1 MEKDLEF
8 GFINDVLN
16 VWDNISYMPFNIWRL
31 PQLLR
36 FYKTKFSQ
44 SLRCPQNTMSQNTH
58 SKISTNKKIP
68 CPKNLMPKN
77 SMSNKKIL
85 CKKSHVQHQQT
96 KNPTK
101 IPCPTKNP
109 MPKIKFF
116 PCPTKNSM
124 SNQKK
129 KNSPCPTKIPWPKKF
144 YAKNPM
150 SNIKIHTTTKF
161 FHTHTHKN
169 FHTHEI
175 RLAHSNKISTL
186 IKSEF
191 VQSILHIKF
200 SWFQYP

>member
-1 MEKDLEF
+1 MSTKHYVPKYSFQDL
-8 GFINDVLN
+8 NKQKN
-16 VWDNISYMPFNIWRL
+16 P
-31 PQLLR
+31 
-36 FYKTKFSQ
+36 TKKFHVQ
-44 SLRCPQNTMSQNTH
+44 
-58 SKISTNKKIP
+58 KISCQKIP
-68 CPKNLMPKN
+68 CPTKKSYAKNP
-77 SMSNKKIL
+77 MSNTNK
-85 CKKSHVQHQQT
+85 Q

-129 KNSPCPTKIPWPKKF
+129 KKNSLCLTKIPWPKKF

-150 SNIKIHTTTKF
+150 SNIKIHTTTKY

-175 RLAHSNKISTL
+175 RLTHSNKISTL

-191 VQSILHIKF
+191 VQSSLHIKF